1 MGWPEGWPVGLKDGV
16 GAAVGLTVGTP
27 KGVGPTVGN
36 LLGCRLGVGVG
47 EKLHPGGRVG
57 VAVGDREGM
66 FVAKLRSSV
75 SLRVNRGRKICT
87 ISSDRSVHVAVK
99 LTVIASGT
107 FTVFVENP
115 TEPSMKASLRHTKQS
130 NTTRRSSA
138 VVAITALSV
147 IKQGSFPF
155 HGNK

>member
-1 MGWPEGWPVGLKDGV
+1 MGLNVGV

-27 KGVGPTVGN
+27 NGVGPTVGN

-66 FVAKLRSSV
+66 FVAKCRSSV

-87 ISSDRSVHVAVK
+87 ISSGRSVNVAVK
-99 LTVIASGT
+99 LTVIAKGT
-107 FTVFVENP
+107 FTVFDENP
-115 TEPSMKASLRHTKQS
+115 TLPAVKQSASRHTQQS
-130 NTTRRSSA
+130 NTTSRRSA
-138 VVAITALSV
+138 TVIVRPVVLLPVFTR
-147 IKQGSFPF
+147 GS
-155 HGNK
+155 